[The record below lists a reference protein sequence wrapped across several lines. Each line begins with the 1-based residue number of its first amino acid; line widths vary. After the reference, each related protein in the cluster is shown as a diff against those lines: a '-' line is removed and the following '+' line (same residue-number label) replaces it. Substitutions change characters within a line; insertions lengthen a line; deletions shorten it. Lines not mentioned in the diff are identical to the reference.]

1 MQYYTLYEQFQLF
14 GTQICEGMD
23 YLHSKKCIHRDLA
36 ARNVMVA
43 HDTLQPTF
51 LIAKISDFGLSKQ
64 ISKNNTDGKPPKLN

>member
-1 MQYYTLYEQFQLF
+1 
-14 GTQICEGMD
+14 MD

-64 ISKNNTDGKPPKLN
+64 ISKNNTDGRLTASREKTLLRNDY